1 MDGPRPIRRSSAS
14 ITLAH
19 LYDAIEAGLGPVKRE
34 LGELRHEVRDLSEE
48 VNRLAA
54 RRGRLRRWIRTNLS
68 TAVVNSIAGFA
79 LAGAGAAA
87 TYLIPHL

>member
-1 MDGPRPIRRSSAS
+1 MPEPRPIRRSTAS

-34 LGELRHEVRDLSEE
+34 LGELRHEVRELSDE
-48 VNRLAA
+48 VNALAS
-54 RRGRLRRWIRTNLS
+54 RRGRVRRWLRTNLS

-79 LAGAGAAA
+79 LAAAGAAA